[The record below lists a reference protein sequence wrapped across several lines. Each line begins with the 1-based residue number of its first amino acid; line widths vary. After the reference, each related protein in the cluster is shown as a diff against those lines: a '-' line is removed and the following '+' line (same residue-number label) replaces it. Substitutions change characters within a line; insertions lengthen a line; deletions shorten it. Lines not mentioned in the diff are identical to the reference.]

1 MIILKVKKLRKFQ
14 NNSFNNVHCSV
25 ISWQLLNTKISQLN
39 TIFMS
44 KIIPF
49 KAVRP
54 TPDKIG
60 LVTCRNYDDYSQAEL
75 ASWLNFNPYSFLH
88 VINPAFV
95 HSQKITLD
103 KRFKGV
109 ALKYQDFKN
118 DNIFLQE
125 DIAVFYLYRIQ
136 TKNNTFIGIVAGT
149 SIEDYKKNIIKKHED
164 TLQYR
169 VELFKDY
176 LHQTSFNTEP
186 VLITYPD
193 NLEINTWILEKQ
205 KQQPIYNFSTTNKEK
220 HTLWKVDSDTEITWL
235 QTQFETIPELYIA
248 DGHHRS
254 ASAELLFDENKHL
267 GNENLNYFM
276 SFLIAES
283 NVKIFEFNR
292 IIRDL
297 NGNNKEDFLKKL
309 AKNFIIK
316 IKEQEIWKP
325 QSKFE
330 FGMYLD
336 GNFYALYYK
345 LDSNV
350 NKNQND
356 KNTILKN
363 LDAQILY
370 DKVLQPILG
379 IEDLRNDERIE
390 YIPGKQSI
398 LTIKELV
405 DEGEFE
411 VGFML
416 FPSDISEIKA
426 LADNNLIMPPK
437 STYIEPK
444 FRSGLLVYEL

>member
-1 MIILKVKKLRKFQ
+1 
-14 NNSFNNVHCSV
+14 
-25 ISWQLLNTKISQLN
+25 
-39 TIFMS
+39 MS

-54 TPDKIG
+54 TPDKVA
-60 LVTCRNYDDYSQAEL
+60 LVTCRNYDDYSPAEL
-75 ASWLNFNPYSFLH
+75 ASWLDFNPYSFLH
-88 VINPAFV
+88 VINPAYV

-109 ALKYQDFKN
+109 AHKYQDFKN
-118 DNIFLQE
+118 EGVFLE
-125 DIAVFYLYRIQ
+125 DEKKAFFLYEIQ
-136 TKNNTFIGIVAGT
+136 TKNQSFTGIVCGT
-149 SIEDYKKNIIKKHED
+149 SIEDYKNNIIKKHED

-176 LHQTSFNTEP
+176 LHQTGFNTEP

-193 NLEINTWILEKQ
+193 HLEINLWISEK
-205 KQQPIYNFSTTNKEK
+205 KKEHPIYNFSTTNKEK
-220 HTLWKVDSDTEITWL
+220 HTLWKVDTEAEINWL
-235 QTQFETIPELYIA
+235 QQQFKTIPELYIA

-254 ASAELLFDENKHL
+254 ASADLLYDQEKHS
-267 GNENLNYFM
+267 GNQKLNYFM

-283 NVKIFEFNR
+283 NVKIYEFNR

-297 NGNNKEDFLKKL
+297 NSHSKEDFLDKL
-309 AKNFIIK
+309 TEHFIIK
-316 IKEQEIWKP
+316 SKEQELWKP

-336 GNFYALYYK
+336 GNFYALFYK
-345 LDSNV
+345 QESNG
-350 NKNQND
+350 NFNENANNQN
-356 KNTILKN
+356 KILEN

-398 LTIKELV
+398 LTLKELV

-444 FRSGLLVYEL
+444 FRSGLMVYEL

>member
-1 MIILKVKKLRKFQ
+1 
-14 NNSFNNVHCSV
+14 
-25 ISWQLLNTKISQLN
+25 
-39 TIFMS
+39 MS

-54 TPDKIG
+54 TADKVA
-60 LVTCRNYDDYSQAEL
+60 LVTCRNYDDYSSAEL
-75 ASWLNFNPYSFLH
+75 AAWLSFNPYSFLH
-88 VINPAFV
+88 VIHPAYV

-109 ALKYQDFKN
+109 AHKYQDFK
-118 DNIFLQE
+118 DDKIFVEE
-125 DIAVFYLYRIQ
+125 DKPVFFVYEIQ
-136 TKNNTFIGIVAGT
+136 TKTNSFTGIVGGT
-149 SIEDYKKNIIKKHED
+149 SIEDYKNNVIKKHED

-176 LHQTSFNTEP
+176 LHQTGFNTEP
-186 VLITYPD
+186 VLITYSD
-193 NLEINTWILEKQ
+193 NVTINNWISDKKKE
-205 KQQPIYNFSTTNKEK
+205 QPLYRFSTTNKEK
-220 HTLWKVDSDTEITWL
+220 HTLWKIDSNEEISWV
-235 QTQFETIPELYIA
+235 QQQFEQIPELYIA

-254 ASAELLFDENKHL
+254 ASAELLFDEKNNLNDEK
-267 GNENLNYFM
+267 LNYFM

-283 NVKIFEFNR
+283 EVKIYEFNR

-297 NGNNKEDFLKKL
+297 NGYEVTDFLAKL
-309 AKNFIIK
+309 DEHFIIK
-316 IKEQEIWKP
+316 NKEQELWKP

-336 GNFYALYYK
+336 GSFYALFYK
-345 LDSNV
+345 INNNS
-350 NKNQND
+350 KNQNS
-356 KNTILKN
+356 ILSN

-370 DKVLQPILG
+370 DKVLQPLLG
-379 IEDLRNDERIE
+379 IDDLRNDERIE

-398 LTIKELV
+398 LTLKELI

-416 FPSDISEIKA
+416 YPSDISEIKA
-426 LADNNLIMPPK
+426 LADNDLIMPPK

-444 FRSGLLVYEL
+444 FRSGLIVYEL

>member
-1 MIILKVKKLRKFQ
+1 
-14 NNSFNNVHCSV
+14 
-25 ISWQLLNTKISQLN
+25 
-39 TIFMS
+39 MS

-54 TPDKIG
+54 TPDKVA
-60 LVTCRNYDDYSQAEL
+60 LVTCRNYDDYSPAEL
-75 ASWLNFNPYSFLH
+75 ASWLDFNPYSFLH
-88 VINPAFV
+88 VINPAYV

-109 ALKYQDFKN
+109 AHKYQDFKN
-118 DNIFLQE
+118 DGVFLE
-125 DIAVFYLYRIQ
+125 DEKATFFLYEIQ
-136 TKNNTFIGIVAGT
+136 TKNQSFIGIVAGT
-149 SIEDYKKNIIKKHED
+149 SIEDYKNNVIKKHED

-176 LHQTSFNTEP
+176 LHQTGFNTEP

-193 NLEINTWILEKQ
+193 NKEINSWISEK
-205 KQQPIYNFSTTNKEK
+205 KKEQPIYHFSTTNKEK
-220 HTLWKVDSDTEITWL
+220 HTLWKIETDAEIAWL
-235 QTQFETIPELYIA
+235 ENQFEKIPELYIA

-254 ASAELLFDENKHL
+254 ASAELLYDQNKAL
-267 GNENLNYFM
+267 GNENLNNFM

-283 NVKIFEFNR
+283 NVKIYEFNR

-297 NGNNKEDFLKKL
+297 NGNSKNDFLEKL
-309 AKNFIIK
+309 SENFIIK
-316 IKEQEIWKP
+316 SKEQELWKP

-336 GNFYALYYK
+336 GAFYALFYK
-345 LDSNV
+345 LEN
-350 NKNQND
+350 
-356 KNTILKN
+356 NTNSLLEN

-444 FRSGLLVYEL
+444 FRSGLMVYEL

>member
-1 MIILKVKKLRKFQ
+1 
-14 NNSFNNVHCSV
+14 
-25 ISWQLLNTKISQLN
+25 
-39 TIFMS
+39 MS

-54 TPDKIG
+54 SPDKVG
-60 LVTCRNYDDYSQAEL
+60 LVSCRNYEDYSPAEL
-75 ASWLNFNPYSFLH
+75 AAWLNFNPYSFLH
-88 VINPAFV
+88 VINPAYV
-95 HSQKITLD
+95 NAQKITLD
-103 KRFKGV
+103 RRFKGV
-109 ALKYQDFKN
+109 AKKYLDFKN
-118 DNIFLQE
+118 EGVFVSEENPVFFLYE
-125 DIAVFYLYRIQ
+125 IQ
-136 TKNNTFIGIVAGT
+136 TKNRTFTGIVAGT
-149 SIEDYKKNIIKKHED
+149 SIEDYKNNIIKKHED

-176 LHQTSFNTEP
+176 LHQTGFNTEP
-186 VLITYPD
+186 VLMTYPD
-193 NLEINTWILEKQ
+193 NTTINTWIQEK
-205 KQQPIYNFSTTNKEK
+205 KKSQPIYNYTTTNKEK
-220 HTLWKVDSDTEITWL
+220 HQLWKIDTTQEITWL
-235 QTQFETIPELYIA
+235 QEQFEQISELYIA

-254 ASAELLFDENKHL
+254 ASAELLHDEYKHL
-267 GNENLNYFM
+267 GNKNLNYFM

-283 NVKIFEFNR
+283 EVKIYEFNR

-297 NGNNKEDFLKKL
+297 NGFSSTDLLEKLED
-309 AKNFIIK
+309 NFIIK
-316 IKEQEIWKP
+316 NKDQNLWKP
-325 QSKFE
+325 ESKFE

-336 GNFYALYYK
+336 GNFYALFYK
-345 LDSNV
+345 QESNI
-350 NKNQND
+350 NINS
-356 KNTILKN
+356 ILNN

-370 DKVLQPILG
+370 DKVLFPLLG

-405 DEGEFE
+405 DEGEFA

-444 FRSGLLVYEL
+444 FRSGLMVYEL

>member
-1 MIILKVKKLRKFQ
+1 
-14 NNSFNNVHCSV
+14 
-25 ISWQLLNTKISQLN
+25 
-39 TIFMS
+39 MS

-54 TPDKIG
+54 APDKVG
-60 LVTCRNYDDYSQAEL
+60 LVSCRNYEDYSPAEL
-75 ASWLNFNPYSFLH
+75 AAWLDFNPYSFLH
-88 VINPAFV
+88 VINPAYV
-95 HSQKITLD
+95 NAQKITLD

-109 ALKYQDFKN
+109 AHKYQDFKN
-118 DNIFLQE
+118 EEVFISEENPVFFLYE
-125 DIAVFYLYRIQ
+125 IQ
-136 TKNNTFIGIVAGT
+136 TKNRTFTGIVAGT
-149 SIEDYKKNIIKKHED
+149 SIEDYKNNVIKKHED

-176 LHQTSFNTEP
+176 LHQTGFNTEP
-186 VLITYPD
+186 VLMTYPD
-193 NLEINTWILEKQ
+193 NKTINTWIEDK
-205 KQQPIYNFSTTNKEK
+205 KKSQPIYNYTTTNKQK
-220 HTLWKVDSDTEITWL
+220 HQLWKVETNQEITWL
-235 QTQFETIPELYIA
+235 QQQFENISELYIA

-254 ASAELLFDENKHL
+254 ASAELLHDQDKHL
-267 GNENLNYFM
+267 GNPNLNYFM

-283 NVKIFEFNR
+283 EVKIYEFNR

-297 NGNNKEDFLKKL
+297 NGFNATEFLEKLED
-309 AKNFIIK
+309 NFIIK
-316 IKEQEIWKP
+316 NKDQELWKP
-325 QSKFE
+325 ESKFE

-336 GNFYALYYK
+336 GNFYALFYK
-345 LDSNV
+345 QENNFTINND
-350 NKNQND
+350 D
-356 KNTILKN
+356 KNAILNN

-370 DKVLQPILG
+370 DKVLQPLLA

-398 LTIKELV
+398 LTLKELV
-405 DEGEFE
+405 DEGEFA

-444 FRSGLLVYEL
+444 FRSGLMIYEL

>member
-1 MIILKVKKLRKFQ
+1 
-14 NNSFNNVHCSV
+14 
-25 ISWQLLNTKISQLN
+25 
-39 TIFMS
+39 MS
-44 KIIPF
+44 KIVPF

-54 TPDKIG
+54 TPDKVG
-60 LVTCRNYDDYSQAEL
+60 LVTCRNYDDYSSAEL
-75 ASWLNFNPYSFLH
+75 AAWLSFNPYSFLH
-88 VINPAFV
+88 VIHPAYV

-109 ALKYQDFKN
+109 AHKYQDFKN
-118 DNIFLQE
+118 DG
-125 DIAVFYLYRIQ
+125 VFVEETKPVFFVYEIQ
-136 TKNNTFIGIVAGT
+136 TKTNSFTGIVAGT
-149 SIEDYKKNIIKKHED
+149 SIDDYKNNVIKKHED

-176 LHQTSFNTEP
+176 LHQTGFNTEP

-193 NLEINTWILEKQ
+193 NISINQWISEK
-205 KQQPIYNFSTTNKEK
+205 KKSIPIYNYTTTNKEK
-220 HTLWKVDSDTEITWL
+220 HQLWKIDNDAEIQWL
-235 QTQFETIPELYIA
+235 QQQFDQIPELYIA

-254 ASAELLFDENKHL
+254 ASAELLYDEFKTA

-283 NVKIFEFNR
+283 EVKIYEFNR

-297 NGNNKEDFLKKL
+297 NGHDVNAFLAQL
-309 AKNFIIK
+309 GEHFIIK
-316 IKEQEIWKP
+316 NKEQELWKP

-336 GNFYALYYK
+336 GNFYALFYK
-345 LDSNV
+345 LE
-350 NKNQND
+350 NKNP
-356 KNTILKN
+356 TILEN

-370 DKVLQPILG
+370 DNVLQPLLG

-398 LTIKELV
+398 LTIKELI

-444 FRSGLLVYEL
+444 FRSGLMVYEL

>member
-1 MIILKVKKLRKFQ
+1 
-14 NNSFNNVHCSV
+14 
-25 ISWQLLNTKISQLN
+25 
-39 TIFMS
+39 MS

-54 TPDKIG
+54 TPDKVG
-60 LVTCRNYDDYSQAEL
+60 LVTCRNYDDYSSAEL
-75 ASWLNFNPYSFLH
+75 AAWLSFNPYSFLH
-88 VINPAFV
+88 VINPAYM

-109 ALKYQDFKN
+109 AHKYNDFKE
-118 DNIFLQE
+118 DGIFIE
-125 DIAVFYLYRIQ
+125 EEKAVFFLYEIQ
-136 TKNNTFIGIVAGT
+136 TKTQSFSGIIAGA
-149 SIEDYKKNIIKKHED
+149 SIEDYKNNVIKKHED

-169 VELFKDY
+169 VEYFKDY
-176 LHQTSFNTEP
+176 LHQTGFNTEP

-193 NLEINTWILEKQ
+193 NLELSSWIAEK
-205 KQQPIYNFSTTNKEK
+205 KKNQPIYNYSTTNKEQ
-220 HTLWKVDSDTEITWL
+220 HQLWKIENKEEINWL
-235 QTQFETIPELYIA
+235 KKKFEEIPQLYIA

-254 ASAELLFDENKHL
+254 ASAELLYDEDKHL

-283 NVKIFEFNR
+283 NVKIYEYNR
-292 IIRDL
+292 IIMDL
-297 NGNNKEDFLKKL
+297 NGHSKEEFIIKL
-309 AKNFIIK
+309 SDNFIIK
-316 IKEQEIWKP
+316 DKEQELWKP

-336 GNFYALYYK
+336 GHFYALFYK
-345 LDSNV
+345 QE
-350 NKNQND
+350 KNQPS
-356 KNTILKN
+356 ILEN

-370 DKVLQPILG
+370 DKVLQPLLG

-444 FRSGLLVYEL
+444 FRSGLIVYEL

>member
-1 MIILKVKKLRKFQ
+1 
-14 NNSFNNVHCSV
+14 
-25 ISWQLLNTKISQLN
+25 
-39 TIFMS
+39 MS

-54 TPDKIG
+54 TPDKVA
-60 LVTCRNYDDYSQAEL
+60 LVTCRNYDDYSSAEL
-75 ASWLNFNPYSFLH
+75 AAWLSFNPYSFLH
-88 VINPAFV
+88 VIHPAYM

-109 ALKYQDFKN
+109 AHKYQDFK
-118 DNIFLQE
+118 DDGVFMTE
-125 DIAVFYLYRIQ
+125 DKAVFFLYEIQ
-136 TKNNTFIGIVAGT
+136 TKSQSFTGIVAGT
-149 SIEDYKKNIIKKHED
+149 SIDDYKNNIIKKHED

-169 VELFKDY
+169 VEYFKDY
-176 LHQTSFNTEP
+176 LHQTGFNTEP

-193 NLEINTWILEKQ
+193 NEALNTWIAEK
-205 KQQPIYNFSTTNKEK
+205 KKSTPIYNYSTTNKEQ
-220 HTLWKVDSDTEITWL
+220 HQIWKIDSDSEIQWL
-235 QTQFETIPELYIA
+235 IQQFENIPELYIA

-254 ASAELLFDENKHL
+254 ASAELLFDEDHHL
-267 GNENLNYFM
+267 GNQNLNYFM

-283 NVKIFEFNR
+283 NVKIYEYNR

-297 NGNNKEDFLKKL
+297 NGHSKEDFLEKL
-309 AKNFIIK
+309 AENFILK
-316 IKEQEIWKP
+316 DKEQELWKP

-336 GNFYALYYK
+336 GNFYALFYK
-345 LDSNV
+345 QANNLNG
-350 NKNQND
+350 NGKNP
-356 KNTILKN
+356 ILNN

-370 DKVLQPILG
+370 DKVLQPLLG

-398 LTIKELV
+398 ATIKELV

-416 FPSDISEIKA
+416 YPSDISEIKA

-444 FRSGLLVYEL
+444 FRSGLMVYEL

>member
-1 MIILKVKKLRKFQ
+1 
-14 NNSFNNVHCSV
+14 
-25 ISWQLLNTKISQLN
+25 
-39 TIFMS
+39 MS

-54 TPDKIG
+54 TPDKVA
-60 LVTCRNYDDYSQAEL
+60 LVTCRNYDDYSPAEL
-75 ASWLNFNPYSFLH
+75 ASWLDFNPYSFLH
-88 VINPAFV
+88 IINPAYV

-103 KRFKGV
+103 KRLKGV
-109 ALKYQDFKN
+109 AHKYQDFKN
-118 DNIFLQE
+118 DGIFIE
-125 DIAVFYLYRIQ
+125 DEKSAFFLYEIQ
-136 TKNNTFIGIVAGT
+136 TKNQSFTGIVAGT
-149 SIEDYKKNIIKKHED
+149 SIEDYKNNVIKKHED

-169 VELFKDY
+169 VEYFKDY
-176 LHQTSFNTEP
+176 LQQTGFNTEP

-193 NLEINTWILEKQ
+193 NLELNNWISEK
-205 KQQPIYNFSTTNKEK
+205 KKDQPIYHFATTNKEK
-220 HTLWKVDSDTEITWL
+220 HTLWKIDSNLEISWL
-235 QTQFETIPELYIA
+235 KKQFENIPELYIA

-254 ASAELLFDENKHL
+254 ASAELLYDENNYL
-267 GNENLNYFM
+267 NNQNLNYFM

-283 NVKIFEFNR
+283 NVKIYEFNR

-297 NGNNKEDFLKKL
+297 NGHSKEDFILKL
-309 AKNFIIK
+309 SEHFIIK
-316 IKEQEIWKP
+316 SKEQELWKP
-325 QSKFE
+325 QDKFE

-336 GNFYALYYK
+336 GNFYALFFK
-345 LDSNV
+345 VNHSSNF
-350 NKNQND
+350 KNQNS
-356 KNTILKN
+356 ILSN

-370 DKVLQPILG
+370 EKVLQPILG

-416 FPSDISEIKA
+416 FPSDISEIIA